1 MLYFAICAKLWIETS
16 RTVSRRSMSVSFLL
30 FYRALSTIESSRY
43 FAPRA
48 FTIRSTFCRRGS
60 GRENDDD
67 DGDDDDVAGSPA

>member
-1 MLYFAICAKLWIETS
+1 MLYFAICAKSQIETS
-16 RTVSRRSMSVSFLL
+16 RTVSRRSMSVSLLL
-30 FYRALSTIESSRY
+30 FYRALSLDGPRY

-60 GRENDDD
+60 GQENDAD